1 MEVKQ
6 KRHIFDFFHVSQE
19 KQLFYVLEC
28 YIILVISLCLVSQ
41 YQGADMWSMFDN
53 VLIGECKNWG
63 GPMLLKL
70 GW

>member
-1 MEVKQ
+1 M
-6 KRHIFDFFHVSQE
+6 FDFFHVSQE

-63 GPMLLKL
+63 GPMLLKF

>member
-6 KRHIFDFFHVSQE
+6 KRHIFDFFHVSLE

-41 YQGADMWSMFDN
+41 YRGADMWAMFDN
-53 VLIGECKNWG
+53 VLNGECNNWG
-63 GPMLLKL
+63 GLCML
-70 GW
+70 